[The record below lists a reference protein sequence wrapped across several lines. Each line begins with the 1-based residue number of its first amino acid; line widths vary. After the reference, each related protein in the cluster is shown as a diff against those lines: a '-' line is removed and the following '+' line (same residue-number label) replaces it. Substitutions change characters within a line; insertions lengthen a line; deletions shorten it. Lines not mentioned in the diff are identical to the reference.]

1 MPICKLSH
9 ASRNDLKA
17 IARFTDK
24 RWGRNQRILYLAEF
38 EAAFKSLAETPE
50 LGKLCPEL
58 KGTPF
63 KYYVGRH
70 SIFYH
75 PIEDGIQII
84 RILHDA
90 MDFDRHLK

>member
-1 MPICKLSH
+1 MPVFRLTHESQK
-9 ASRNDLKA
+9 DLKS
-17 IARFTDK
+17 ISRFTDK
-24 RWGRNQRILYLAEF
+24 HWGRNQRTLYLAKF
-38 EAAFKSLAETPE
+38 ETAFKVLAESPE

-58 KGTPF
+58 KRMPY

-70 SIFYH
+70 AIFYH

-90 MDFDRHLK
+90 MDFDKHLK